1 MKRTI
6 SSGSGS
12 VGRRSLLGA
21 AALAAAAGVQS
32 TRTAAGATNSPPMN
46 RHLLVD
52 DRISDLLQHPA
63 FAGFARLLLPGGSV
77 TADPEVPLRDIGS
90 LMPYHSRVHPPEVV
104 AALNRLID
112 DTRSGH
118 VVFHDIYTA
127 AEKRRDPSLE
137 ATGLFFL
144 RGRPGAPFALVA
156 PGGGFSYVATLHE
169 GLPYALQINRRGYNA
184 FVLVYRVRQGGT
196 PATRDLAVAL
206 SNVVRHAA
214 QLAVS
219 SRNWSLWGS
228 SAGARMVAAI
238 GTHGTAAYG
247 GDELPRPAAVVM
259 AYTGHSEIARQGE
272 TDPPKLDDL
281 QDFIT
286 CYNPENRHERVAT
299 ERFKFFSY
307 EELMARDKASLDIFW
322 LKDDS
327 LDNLDDLPPPDL
339 LQQEIIE
346 HLEAALASFRDVAVG
361 LRSS

>member
-1 MKRTI
+1 
-6 SSGSGS
+6 
-12 VGRRSLLGA
+12 
-21 AALAAAAGVQS
+21 
-32 TRTAAGATNSPPMN
+32 MN
-46 RHLLVD
+46 RHLPID

-63 FAGFARLLLPGGSV
+63 FDGFARLLLPGGNV
-77 TADPEVPLRDIGS
+77 TADPEMPLRDIGS

-112 DTRSGH
+112 DTRGGH
-118 VVFHDIYTA
+118 AVFHDIYTA

-144 RGRPGAPFALVA
+144 RGRPGAPFALLA

-184 FVLVYRVRQGGT
+184 FVLVYRVGQGGT
-196 PATRDLAVAL
+196 PATRDLAAAL
-206 SNVVRHAA
+206 SHVVRHAA
-214 QLAVS
+214 ELAVS

-272 TDPPKLDDL
+272 TDPPTFVIAGE
-281 QDFIT
+281 QDRIA
-286 CYNPENRHERVAT
+286 PADVMEHRVAALRRAGVRVEYRRYT
-299 ERFKFFSY
+299 GVGHGFGAGTGTTAEGWIDDAIRFWESVIPN
-307 EELMARDKASLDIFW
+307 AG
-322 LKDDS
+322 
-327 LDNLDDLPPPDL
+327 N
-339 LQQEIIE
+339 
-346 HLEAALASFRDVAVG
+346 
-361 LRSS
+361 

>member
-1 MKRTI
+1 
-6 SSGSGS
+6 
-12 VGRRSLLGA
+12 
-21 AALAAAAGVQS
+21 
-32 TRTAAGATNSPPMN
+32 MN

-112 DTRSGH
+112 DTRSGQA
-118 VVFHDIYTA
+118 VFHDIYTA

-184 FVLVYRVRQGGT
+184 FVLVYRVGQGGT

-206 SNVVRHAA
+206 SHVVRHAA

-272 TDPPKLDDL
+272 TDPPTFVIAGG
-281 QDFIT
+281 QDGIA
-286 CYNPENRHERVAT
+286 PADMMERRVAALRRAGARVEYRRYAGVGHGFGVGT
-299 ERFKFFSY
+299 GTSAEGWIDDAIRFWESVIPN
-307 EELMARDKASLDIFW
+307 AG
-322 LKDDS
+322 
-327 LDNLDDLPPPDL
+327 N
-339 LQQEIIE
+339 
-346 HLEAALASFRDVAVG
+346 
-361 LRSS
+361 

>member
-1 MKRTI
+1 
-6 SSGSGS
+6 
-12 VGRRSLLGA
+12 
-21 AALAAAAGVQS
+21 
-32 TRTAAGATNSPPMN
+32 MN
-46 RHLLVD
+46 RHLVID

-63 FAGFARLLLPGGSV
+63 IAGFARLLLRGGSV
-77 TADPEVPLRDIGS
+77 TADPEVPLRDVGS
-90 LMPYHSRVHPPEVV
+90 LMPHHTRVHQPEVV

-169 GLPYALQINRRGYNA
+169 GLPYALQINRRGYNV
-184 FVLVYRVRQGGT
+184 FVLVYRVGQGGT

-206 SNVVRHAA
+206 SHVVRHAA

-247 GDELPRPAAVVM
+247 GDDLPRPAAVVM

-272 TDPPKLDDL
+272 TDPPTFVIAGE
-281 QDFIT
+281 QDRIA
-286 CYNPENRHERVAT
+286 PADVMERRVAALRRAGARVEYRQYAGVGHGFGT
-299 ERFKFFSY
+299 GSGTSAEGWIDDAIRFW
-307 EELMARDKASLDIFW
+307 EGVIPHAG
-322 LKDDS
+322 
-327 LDNLDDLPPPDL
+327 N
-339 LQQEIIE
+339 
-346 HLEAALASFRDVAVG
+346 
-361 LRSS
+361 

>member
-112 DTRSGH
+112 DTRSGQA
-118 VVFHDIYTA
+118 VFHDIYTA

-156 PGGGFSYVATLHE
+156 PGGGFSYVATLH
-169 GLPYALQINRRGYNA
+169 GLRLHALQGKQKGKPQPDSSLRDTENVPYKDDVAEYFQREVLPHAPDAWIDPDKTKVGYEIPFNRHFYV
-184 FVLVYRVRQGGT
+184 FK
-196 PATRDLAVAL
+196 P
-206 SNVVRHAA
+206 
-214 QLAVS
+214 
-219 SRNWSLWGS
+219 
-228 SAGARMVAAI
+228 
-238 GTHGTAAYG
+238 
-247 GDELPRPAAVVM
+247 PRPLA
-259 AYTGHSEIARQGE
+259 EIDA
-272 TDPPKLDDL
+272 DL
-281 QDFIT
+281 
-286 CYNPENRHERVAT
+286 
-299 ERFKFFSY
+299 
-307 EELMARDKASLDIFW
+307 KASTDRI
-322 LKDDS
+322 
-327 LDNLDDLPPPDL
+327 
-339 LQQEIIE
+339 
-346 HLEAALASFRDVAVG
+346 LEMIKG
-361 LRSS
+361 LSA

>member
-1 MKRTI
+1 MT
-6 SSGSGS
+6 
-12 VGRRSLLGA
+12 
-21 AALAAAAGVQS
+21 
-32 TRTAAGATNSPPMN
+32 
-46 RHLLVD
+46 VD
-52 DRISDLLQHPA
+52 PDMR
-63 FAGFARLLLPGGSV
+63 
-77 TADPEVPLRDIGS
+77 LRDVGS

-156 PGGGFSYVATLHE
+156 PGGGFAYVATLHE

-184 FVLVYRVRQGGT
+184 FVLVYRVGQGGT

-206 SNVVRHAA
+206 SHVVRHAA
-214 QLAVS
+214 ELAVS

-247 GDELPRPAAVVM
+247 GDDLPRPAAVVM

-272 TDPPKLDDL
+272 TDPPTFVIAGE
-281 QDFIT
+281 QDRIA
-286 CYNPENRHERVAT
+286 PADVMERRVAALRRAGARV
-299 ERFKFFSY
+299 EYRRFIGVGHGFGAGTGTSA
-307 EELMARDKASLDIFW
+307 EGWIDDAIRFW
-322 LKDDS
+322 EGVIP
-327 LDNLDDLPPPDL
+327 N
-339 LQQEIIE
+339 
-346 HLEAALASFRDVAVG
+346 AG
-361 LRSS
+361 N

>member
-1 MKRTI
+1 
-6 SSGSGS
+6 
-12 VGRRSLLGA
+12 
-21 AALAAAAGVQS
+21 
-32 TRTAAGATNSPPMN
+32 MN

-52 DRISDLLQHPA
+52 DRISDLLRHPA

-77 TADPEVPLRDIGS
+77 TVDPDMRLRDVGS
-90 LMPYHSRVHPPEVV
+90 LMPYHSRVYSPVVV

-127 AEKRRDPSLE
+127 AEKRRDPSLQ
-137 ATGLFFL
+137 ATGLLFL

-169 GLPYALQINRRGYNA
+169 GLPYALQINRRGHNA
-184 FVLVYRVRQGGT
+184 FVLVYRVGQGGT

-206 SNVVRHAA
+206 SHVVRHAA

-259 AYTGHSEIARQGE
+259 ACTGHSEIARPGE
-272 TDPPKLDDL
+272 TDPPTFVVAGD
-281 QDFIT
+281 QDRIA
-286 CYNPENRHERVAT
+286 PADVMERRVAALRRAGARVEYRRYAGVGHGFGAGT
-299 ERFKFFSY
+299 GTSAEGWIDDAIRFW
-307 EELMARDKASLDIFW
+307 ECVIP
-322 LKDDS
+322 
-327 LDNLDDLPPPDL
+327 NP
-339 LQQEIIE
+339 
-346 HLEAALASFRDVAVG
+346 G
-361 LRSS
+361 N